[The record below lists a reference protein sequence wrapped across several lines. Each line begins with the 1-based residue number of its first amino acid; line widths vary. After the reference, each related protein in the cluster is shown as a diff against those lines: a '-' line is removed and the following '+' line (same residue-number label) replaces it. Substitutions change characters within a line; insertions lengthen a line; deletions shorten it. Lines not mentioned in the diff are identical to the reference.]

1 MNDLRNM
8 LYGLVLEQKEIN
20 NLYLKLEEI
29 ENDLVN
35 VDSIRYD
42 IEKVQSS
49 NADKYL
55 METLLDEK
63 EKTKKELKDKID
75 LLNKKRVVVSKLI
88 ENLDDLQI
96 KKLLIYRYLFCES
109 WAKIYQEMHPMS
121 ESRIW
126 RLHRTGIELLN
137 KEYEKTQ

>member
-1 MNDLRNM
+1 MNDLRNI
-8 LYGLVLEQKEIN
+8 LNGLISQHKEIN

-29 ENDLVN
+29 ESDLVN
-35 VDSIRYD
+35 VNSIRYD

-49 NADKYL
+49 NADKCL
-55 METLLDEK
+55 METLIDEK

-88 ENLDDLQI
+88 ENLDDIQI
-96 KKLLIYRYLFCES
+96 KKLFIYRYIFCES
-109 WAKIYQEMHPMS
+109 WSKIYQEMYPIS

-126 RLHRTGIELLN
+126 RLHRVGIDLLN
-137 KEYEKTQ
+137 KELEKLQ